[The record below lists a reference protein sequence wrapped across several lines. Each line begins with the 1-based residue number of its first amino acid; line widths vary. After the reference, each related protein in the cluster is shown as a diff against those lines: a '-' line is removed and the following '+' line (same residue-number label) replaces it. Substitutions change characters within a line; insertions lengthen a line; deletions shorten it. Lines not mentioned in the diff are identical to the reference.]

1 MQAEQENRNKR
12 MYPLEVLQKETD
24 RYVTE
29 YVMKNRAYGELG
41 HPDGPT
47 INLERVSHITK
58 SLRQDGNN
66 FIGKAKIMDTPYGN
80 IVKNLMSEGAVVGVS
95 TRGLGSLVEG
105 KNGVKVVGNINEEVE
120 IIGLRPTQKT
130 VVTGIEMFN
139 KTLDRGECGDNAGIL
154 IRGIKKEDVERGQVL
169 AKPGSITPHT
179 EFECEVYILT
189 KEEGGR
195 HTPFFKGYKPQF
207 YVRTTDVTGEVML
220 PEGTEMVMPGDTVSF
235 KVVLGAPVAMEEG
248 MRFAIRE
255 GGRTV
260 GAGVATKIVK

>member
-1 MQAEQENRNKR
+1 MKLITEINEQVNIITEANESGGKNFFIEGIFMQAEQENRNKR
-12 MYPLEVLQKETD
+12 MYPLEVLQKETE

-105 KNGVKVVGNINEEVE
+105 KNGVKVVGNDFYLATCADIVAD
-120 IIGLRPTQKT
+120 PSAPDAY
-130 VVTGIEMFN
+130 V
-139 KTLDRGECGDNAGIL
+139 
-154 IRGIKKEDVERGQVL
+154 RGI
-169 AKPGSITPHT
+169 
-179 EFECEVYILT
+179 
-189 KEEGGR
+189 
-195 HTPFFKGYKPQF
+195 
-207 YVRTTDVTGEVML
+207 
-220 PEGTEMVMPGDTVSF
+220 
-235 KVVLGAPVAMEEG
+235 MENKAWVWDNG
-248 MRFAIRE
+248 IIRE
-255 GGRTV
+255 ADVSTQNKLFKSLHKK
-260 GAGVATKIVK
+260 T